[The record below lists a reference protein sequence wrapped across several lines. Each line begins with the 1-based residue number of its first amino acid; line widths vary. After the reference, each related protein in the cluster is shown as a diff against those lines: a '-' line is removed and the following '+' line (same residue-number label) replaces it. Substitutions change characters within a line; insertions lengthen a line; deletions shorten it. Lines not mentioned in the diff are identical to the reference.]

1 VKTIWYVKAGLV
13 LALLIAAGVV
23 LMGML
28 PEEQQPDWLRWA
40 TSRHIT
46 KGLDLQGG
54 FRLVYRVEV
63 DQALRDKRDRLAA
76 DLEDVLEQ
84 EDDIEEV
91 KVRRSGD
98 KAFSLVF
105 EDAGDLA
112 KVDKGLMKRYRHT
125 ITETGRNKRDKR
137 VSFELTDSEIDH
149 TEESTYEQAIK
160 TIGNRIDAL
169 GLRETTV
176 TQRGANIS
184 IEIPGQ
190 EEAARDRIK
199 RIISQTA
206 RLEFKIVDDES
217 KLFYEH
223 ARELPEDES
232 IKLMKEQVDSPRGK
246 ITSYYLEARSTDTE
260 SGRSIL
266 SRFVSTLP
274 VPENREVSY
283 SERPELDDEGNPTN
297 VKIWRTWLLEREAKV
312 TGEYIDDARVA
323 MDPDDQKPYVALSF
337 NQRGARLFDEVT
349 KENVKKRM
357 AIVLD
362 DEVDSAPQIRERIS
376 GGRASI
382 SLGGYKDY
390 NTLLKE
396 ANDLVVVLKAGSL
409 PAPVSKDQETIIGP
423 TLGRDAIRVGTMSIL
438 IGGLLIML
446 LMPVYYRISGL
457 IANSA
462 LIINL
467 VLIMAVMSVFEATL
481 TLPGIAAIVLTVGM
495 AVDANVIIYERIR
508 EELRAGKSP
517 RSAVDTGYSRAFWT
531 IFDAQITTFIAGVV
545 LLQYGT
551 GPIKG
556 FAVTLLIGILTS
568 MFTGIFVSRIF
579 FDLIVERKR
588 PAKVLSI

>member
-1 VKTIWYVKAGLV
+1 MKTIWYVKAGLV